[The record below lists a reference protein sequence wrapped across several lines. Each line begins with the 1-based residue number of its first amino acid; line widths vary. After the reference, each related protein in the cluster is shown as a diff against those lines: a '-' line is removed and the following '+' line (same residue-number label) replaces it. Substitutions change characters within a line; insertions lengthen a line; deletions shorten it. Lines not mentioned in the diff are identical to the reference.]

1 MPVSMLDNF
10 NIRKSSPNVERD
22 MFATVEDMRAYNE
35 NYLPQVFIATC
46 VEDGCLYIF
55 NKSNEIN
62 PITGRWRKFEG
73 GGDTSQKEVL
83 PTASIAELGN
93 IYQYT
98 GATTADYTKG
108 FFYICTTDG
117 GDPATYSWENIKV
130 QTGGSGGSLEN
141 QITATVSV
149 GGVPSG
155 KVYTVGTD
163 LEAILTDLLNPL
175 AYPELTP
182 PSVTLTTT
190 DSTVV
195 EIGSTA
201 NATLTATFNRGSISP
216 AYGTSGYRAGDT
228 VIYALNGGTPQ
239 TENTFDVTVTEGNYS
254 FVVNAAYSEGEQP
267 LDSKGNDYDEP
278 LAAGNINSSALEFEF
293 VYAWWGNG
301 ADASTIEK
309 MALMSKKPKATTINF
324 PAVAD
329 DQKETFDVPTGWVVK
344 DIKTFNTFS
353 NKWETCMSTFS
364 STNVTHENPAGTAVN
379 YTRYFCN
386 LGYGMAARDI
396 KIEWN

>member
-22 MFATVEDMRAYNE
+22 MFATIEDMRAYNE

-55 NKSNEIN
+55 NKSNEVN

-182 PSVTLTTT
+182 PSVTLTTA
-190 DSTVV
+190 DSLVV
-195 EIGSTA
+195 EKGTIVDV
-201 NATLTATFNRGSISP
+201 TLTATFDRGSISP
-216 AYGTSGYRAGDT
+216 AFGTSGYRSGN
-228 VIYALNGGTPQ
+228 VISYSLNGGVAQ
-239 TENTFDVTVTEGNYS
+239 SSNEFVVTVNELIYS
-254 FVVNAAYSEGEQP
+254 FIVNASYAAGEQP
-267 LDSKGNDYDEP
+267 KDSKGNDYNEP
-278 LAAGNINSSALEFEF
+278 LAAGNVNSPALEFEY
-293 VYAWWGNG
+293 VDAWYGN
-301 ADASTIEK
+301 STDPTVIEK
-309 MALMSKKPKATTINF
+309 LALLSKKPKETVISF
-324 PAVAD
+324 PHVED
-329 DQKETFDVPTGWVVK
+329 DQAETFDVPADWVVK

-386 LGYGMAARDI
+386 LGYGMGARDI